1 MSKIKLIREIDENV
15 PIEWWK
21 RNRQEINTIIRMF
34 NDWQIDKMF
43 DKFRGEVVKVKA
55 NLLKDESEKLSMSEW
70 QIEIL
75 NQIIEHIETISN
87 MEN

>member
-15 PIEWWK
+15 SIEWWK

-34 NDWQIDKMF
+34 NDWQIDKQF
-43 DKFRGEVVKVKA
+43 DKFHGEVVKAKA
-55 NLLKDESEKLSMSEW
+55 NLLKDNSEDLSMSDW

-87 MEN
+87 AGN